1 VLVSNY
7 YDNEIAWYENGG
19 QISNP
24 TFTKRVI
31 TTTAIAPYAVHS
43 ADIDGDG
50 DLDVLA
56 AIAEEN
62 MVAWYENGG
71 NSSNPTFIERVIT
84 TTANSARS
92 VYAAD
97 IDGDGDMDVLSASDV
112 DDTIAWY
119 ENSRQSSN
127 PTFTKRIITDTTDY
141 ATFVYAADIDG
152 DGDLDV
158 LSASRFDKTIAW
170 YENYRFSFLNCET
183 GKYYGVINGLSA
195 CISCAVGSYQNE
207 TGKSSCKSCPIGS
220 YQNQIGQSICISCP
234 IGTNNTL
241 EGRTSLSS
249 CKKPKKHYK
258 DFLFMDL

>member
-1 VLVSNY
+1 MDKKKLTSSSNLFNSSSRQVITNTADGAVFAYTADIDGDGDDDVLSASYSDDTV
-7 YDNEIAWYENGG
+7 AWYENGG
-19 QISNP
+19 QSSNP
-24 TFTKRVI
+24 TFIKRII
-31 TTTAIAPYAVHS
+31 TTTADGAHSVYS

-50 DLDVLA
+50 
-56 AIAEEN
+56 N
-62 MVAWYENGG
+62 
-71 NSSNPTFIERVIT
+71 
-84 TTANSARS
+84 
-92 VYAAD
+92 
-97 IDGDGDMDVLSASDV
+97 MDVLSASAV

-207 TGKSSCKSCPIGS
+207 TGKSSCISCPIGS
-220 YQNQIGQSICISCP
+220 YQNQTGQSICISCP
-234 IGTNNTL
+234 PGMNNTL
-241 EGRTSLSS
+241 QGQTSLSS
-249 CKKPKKHYK
+249 CKFKNVYK
-258 DFLFMDL
+258 DFLFIDL